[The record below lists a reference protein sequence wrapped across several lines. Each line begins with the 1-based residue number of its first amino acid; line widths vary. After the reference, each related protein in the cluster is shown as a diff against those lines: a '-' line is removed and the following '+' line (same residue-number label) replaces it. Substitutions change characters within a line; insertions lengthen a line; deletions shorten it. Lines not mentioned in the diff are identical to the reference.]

1 VIAKTSV
8 TKNRVI
14 DKKNVRTGVNRRSS
28 YAAPWAPALAG
39 LFASSLGSL
48 TVHFFGKDSRE
59 NPDEL
64 VSSPGHIAPAAKR
77 LSRRAPIPQVNAL
90 SAPPLNSVGDRAR
103 YSCSLHASEEVQQ
116 TCYSGKARRKRS
128 MLVARANGVSSMG

>member
-1 VIAKTSV
+1 MPQRRPLAKSGAVIAKTSV

-64 VSSPGHIAPAAKR
+64 VSSPGHMAPAAASDR
-77 LSRRAPIPQVNAL
+77 AADRDAMTVEELCRGEPRALLTASLSRAL
-90 SAPPLNSVGDRAR
+90 SRGAQACR
-103 YSCSLHASEEVQQ
+103 
-116 TCYSGKARRKRS
+116 
-128 MLVARANGVSSMG
+128 

>member
-1 VIAKTSV
+1 VPVLGLGSASDAAAETAGQEWRGDRKD
-8 TKNRVI
+8 KRHEKQGNRQEKRE
-14 DKKNVRTGVNRRSS
+14 DRRQWRSS

-64 VSSPGHIAPAAKR
+64 VSSPGHMAPAAASDR
-77 LSRRAPIPQVNAL
+77 AADRDAMTVEELCRGEPRALLTASLSRAL
-90 SAPPLNSVGDRAR
+90 SRGAQACR
-103 YSCSLHASEEVQQ
+103 
-116 TCYSGKARRKRS
+116 
-128 MLVARANGVSSMG
+128 